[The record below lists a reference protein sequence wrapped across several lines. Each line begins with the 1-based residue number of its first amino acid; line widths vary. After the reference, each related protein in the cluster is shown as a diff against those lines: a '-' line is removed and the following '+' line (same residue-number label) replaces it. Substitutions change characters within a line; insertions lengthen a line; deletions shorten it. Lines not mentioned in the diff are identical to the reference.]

1 MSLSARGDAS
11 TSTLLRPTAGNQ
23 LRLDR
28 FSTAAPQPAG
38 THINSV
44 LEGIMS
50 AQHHHLTSRSLAG
63 ALAIAAIAAPAAAA
77 QPQHTVGP
85 GQGATPPDYDK
96 PVVTHTIDGGFDAGS
111 AAIGAGGAATALLL
125 AAAGASAASHRR
137 HRVPVGR

>member
-50 AQHHHLTSRSLAG
+50 SQHHHLTSVTLAA
-63 ALAIAAIAAPAAAA
+63 ALAISTLAAPAAAA
-77 QPQHTVGP
+77 HQHTTAGP
-85 GQGATPPDYDK
+85 GQGANPPDYYK
-96 PVVTHTIDGGFDAGS
+96 PVVTHAINGGF
-111 AAIGAGGAATALLL
+111 
-125 AAAGASAASHRR
+125 
-137 HRVPVGR
+137 